1 MIINS
6 SDHSVLSWFYN
17 NYKYFL
23 AVETYD
29 ILIETQN
36 RIFFERLVQEF
47 DTIFDTNEKKSQE

>member
-1 MIINS
+1 MIRGA
-6 SDHSVLSWFYN
+6 SDHSVFSWFYN

-47 DTIFDTNEKKSQE
+47 DTIFDTN